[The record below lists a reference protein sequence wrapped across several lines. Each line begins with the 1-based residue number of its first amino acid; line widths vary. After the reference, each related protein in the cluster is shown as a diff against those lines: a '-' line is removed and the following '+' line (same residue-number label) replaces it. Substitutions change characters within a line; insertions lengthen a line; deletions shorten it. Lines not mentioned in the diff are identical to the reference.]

1 MFAESVRSGIN
12 FSITFRTP
20 PFTVAGCLPSHT
32 TLVHCRMLRIWTHHQ
47 AAGHW
52 HNEMM
57 SNYSPLRDGP
67 VMKPLDPRK
76 DSTAHQ
82 GHLDVISPLH
92 PSTGPDWPGHRLGS
106 CRVGCGISSACPPGP
121 FRPARSRT
129 AVHTAQCKAA
139 VKNDSRFYAPTSSKD
154 RDPSLAL
161 LCGGLARQ
169 CEREMRRSPADLQG
183 VVANLNTHGGKTEA
197 RPEIVRIA
205 LLDPQR
211 SDGPRHRQR
220 RGGNPPVAAS
230 PAAAL
235 PHPPLAA
242 FLLRPSPRR
251 LLPVDPSS
259 SPVAASGDS
268 AAARV
273 TCPRKI
279 QDGQGWA
286 LLVSAAMIM
295 IPYALKQ
302 QLRLDCEPAGGNLFA
317 YASIMPPNAPSDM
330 HEYI

>member
-1 MFAESVRSGIN
+1 MISAFRCHQLCSCTQPISKSYLSLSFSAKAGKNHRFFRARGIRP
-12 FSITFRTP
+12 FKGLTSSSQFEVRTP

-47 AAGHW
+47 AEGHW

-139 VKNDSRFYAPTSSKD
+139 VKNDSESRFFAPTSSD
-154 RDPSLAL
+154 RIAIIRSPCSVAALRGNASAECVAVRNASLARRFA
-161 LCGGLARQ
+161 GG
-169 CEREMRRSPADLQG
+169 
-183 VVANLNTHGGKTEA
+183 GGQLK
-197 RPEIVRIA
+197 
-205 LLDPQR
+205 
-211 SDGPRHRQR
+211 H
-220 RGGNPPVAAS
+220 
-230 PAAAL
+230 
-235 PHPPLAA
+235 
-242 FLLRPSPRR
+242 PRR
-251 LLPVDPSS
+251 
-259 SPVAASGDS
+259 
-268 AAARV
+268 
-273 TCPRKI
+273 
-279 QDGQGWA
+279 QD
-286 LLVSAAMIM
+286 
-295 IPYALKQ
+295 
-302 QLRLDCEPAGGNLFA
+302 
-317 YASIMPPNAPSDM
+317 
-330 HEYI
+330 